1 LIWFSDRPQEG
12 KERAYFYSLVSK
24 DTEEMEY
31 ATKRRGFLQEHGY
44 IVSIEEN
51 WKDLVTADTEN
62 VIDQQV
68 QFELLDAIVKNLQD
82 KKDKTQVSVM
92 TDNETGNNTNN
103 TNTDD
108 DEEAEETIVETKP
121 YSNRKRKK
129 TNVRDELRKR
139 MRTLR

>member
-1 LIWFSDRPQEG
+1 MVWFSDRPQEG

-51 WKDLVTADTEN
+51 WKDLVTPDTEN
-62 VIDQQV
+62 VIDQQL

-82 KKDKTQVSVM
+82 KKDKTQVLM
-92 TDNETGNNTNN
+92 ITDNETFNNDNN
-103 TNTDD
+103 DNK
-108 DEEAEETIVETKP
+108 EEEETITENKSL
-121 YSNRKRKK
+121 SNRKRK